1 MTTPAKNLRDPETC
15 GEDLLAI
22 ANRAADIAKTN
33 CDGCSVNH
41 WRVPAQRAVGL
52 PESLA
57 TDRGQIVDAVRTI
70 WKRPAFGRK
79 FEIVIA
85 GAADTGLLAAV
96 AHAVAASA
104 TDALGHTHFT
114 VVDRCRTPLLLCE
127 EFSSLHGIDCT
138 TIASDLRTATPER
151 LCDLVVM
158 HSVLRFFPSEERIL
172 FLQRARS
179 WLAPSGQLLVS
190 NSFGPQTESQRAA
203 KIENNEASSLLIKQA
218 FASGLL
224 RSPVRLDQLQL
235 AQRIVAMSAVDR
247 DRVFYDV
254 HDIERMA
261 VAAGFGIAKLNIISA
276 PNLKPDLPG
285 RSRMLAILSPA
296 ETKGTAPSNK

>member
-1 MTTPAKNLRDPETC
+1 MTTPAKNLRDPKTC

-33 CDGCSVNH
+33 CDGCTVSH

-57 TDRGQIVDAVRTI
+57 TDRCQIVDAVRTI
-70 WKRPAFGRK
+70 WKRPAPGRK

-96 AHAVAASA
+96 AHAVAVSA

-114 VVDRCRTPLLLCE
+114 VVDRCRTPLLLCA
-127 EFSSLHGIDCT
+127 EFSSLHGIDCS
-138 TIASDLRTATPER
+138 TIASDLRTVTPDR
-151 LCDLVVM
+151 QSDLVVM
-158 HSVLRFFPSEERIL
+158 HSVLRFLPSEERIL
-172 FLQRARS
+172 FLQRARG
-179 WLAPSGQLLVS
+179 WLRLGGQLLVS

-203 KIENNEASSLLIKQA
+203 KIEKNEASSLRIKQA

-224 RSPVRLDQLQL
+224 RSPVTLDQLQQ
-235 AQRIVAMSAVDR
+235 AQQIAAMSAVNR
-247 DRVFYDV
+247 DRVFISV

-261 VAAGFGIAKLNIISA
+261 VAAGFGIAQLDFIHA
-276 PNLKPDLPG
+276 PNLKPDVPG
-285 RSRMLAILSPA
+285 RSRVLAILSPA
-296 ETKGTAPSNK
+296 ETKGTAPPDQ